1 MVYTPDGDEVP
12 FDWDE
17 QNAAHVERHSA
28 TPDEVTQ
35 ALLSGDRLFLRRS
48 DAETEDRW
56 VVMGPTDEGRWL
68 VVVYTRRNGQIRVIT
83 AREPNAREAAFLS
96 RRRRKK

>member
-1 MVYTPDGDEVP
+1 MKVP

-17 QNAAHVERHSA
+17 RNAAHVERHSA
-28 TPDEVTQ
+28 TPDEVTP

-56 VVMGPTDEGRWL
+56 VVMGPTDEGRSL
-68 VVVYTRRNGQIRVIT
+68 VVVYTRRIGQIRVIT

>member
-12 FDWDE
+12 FDWD
-17 QNAAHVERHSA
+17 ASERSRGAGRA

-48 DAETEDRW
+48 DTETEDRW